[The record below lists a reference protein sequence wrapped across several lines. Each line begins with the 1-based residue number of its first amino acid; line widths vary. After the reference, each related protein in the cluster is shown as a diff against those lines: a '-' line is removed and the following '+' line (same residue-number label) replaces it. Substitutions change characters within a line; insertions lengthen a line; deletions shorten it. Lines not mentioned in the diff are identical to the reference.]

1 MKMKNIRK
9 IELKHLLKKETF
21 WQSYSNVEAEM
32 AIAQSQVGI
41 IPKKAANV
49 IKKKS
54 KFSRKNI
61 ADVEILQKKN
71 KKIILS
77 IVKVLAK
84 KSGKSGGYVHWGGTT
99 RNIVDTGNKLIFR
112 EIHRSILKELSIT
125 IKKLSIMCK
134 KNSDV
139 PMMARTMAKNALP
152 ISFGFKIAGWLESL
166 IRLDKRFKNAE
177 KTYFTLF
184 FGGAV
189 GAMHGY
195 KNKGKKFTNQLAKNL
210 GFSNSLVPNRVS
222 LETGLDFIN
231 SLSFLGVVVGKIS
244 NDIYMLM
251 QQSIEELSEQQSKNQ
266 IGSSTMPNKVNPFTI
281 YRVLRDASLL
291 RGKSSSISDSAI
303 TLFEGDAKNDF
314 VIEEI
319 LKETLILSLNLLKN
333 FNLLLSKL
341 IINKKKMNENLL
353 KEKEYI
359 ASENIMY
366 KLGSKIGRQR
376 SHELI
381 NKIIKNSLN
390 NKKSIIDEILKNKE
404 IRKYFTKQQIK
415 KFLNPLDYLGESK
428 SVSLS
433 TYLYSMKYLKN
444 ILIRINKKNLGV
456 F

>member
-1 MKMKNIRK
+1 MKNK
-9 IELKHLLKKETF
+9 QNIEPEYLLLKENL
-21 WQSYSNVEAEM
+21 WQSYANVEAEM
-32 AIAQSQVGI
+32 AKAQSQVGI
-41 IPKKAANV
+41 IPKQAAII

-54 KFSRKNI
+54 NFSKKNF
-61 ADVEILQKKN
+61 AEVEKLKKKN
-71 KKIILS
+71 KKTILS

-84 KSGKSGGYVHWGGTT
+84 KSGESGGYVHWGGTT
-99 RNIVDTGNKLIFR
+99 RNIIDTGNKLIFR
-112 EIHRSILKELSIT
+112 EIHRSILKELSIS
-125 IKKLSIMCK
+125 IRKLSIICK

-166 IRLDKRFKNAE
+166 IRLDKRFISAE
-177 KTYFTLF
+177 KNYFTLF

-222 LETGLDFIN
+222 LETSIDFIN

-251 QQSIEELSEQQSKNQ
+251 QQSIDELSEKQGKNQ
-266 IGSSTMPNKVNPFTI
+266 IGSSTMPHKVNAYTI
-281 YRVLRDASLL
+281 YQVLRDASLL
-291 RGKSSSISDSAI
+291 RGKASGLSDSAL
-303 TLFEGDAKNDF
+303 TLFEGDSKNDF
-314 VIEEI
+314 VLEEI
-319 LKETLILSLNLLKN
+319 LKDLLILSFNLLKN

-341 IINKKKMNENLL
+341 IINKKKMLENLI

-366 KLGSKIGRQR
+366 KLGKKIGRQR
-376 SHELI
+376 SHALI
-381 NKIIKNSLN
+381 NKIIKNSIHS
-390 NKKSIIDEILKNKE
+390 KKSIMGDLLKNKE
-404 IRKYFTKQQIK
+404 INEYITKKQMK
-415 KFLNPLDYLGESK
+415 NFLNPLNYQGESK
-428 SVSLS
+428 SISLT
-433 TYLYSMKYLKN
+433 TYTYSSRYLKK
-444 ILIRINKKNLGV
+444 IQMRIKKKNLSV

>member
-1 MKMKNIRK
+1 MKNIQN
-9 IELKHLLKKETF
+9 IEPEYLLLKENL
-21 WQSYSNVEAEM
+21 WQSYANVEAEM

-41 IPKKAANV
+41 IPKQAAII

-54 KFSRKNI
+54 NFSKKNF
-61 ADVEILQKKN
+61 AEVEKLKKKN
-71 KKIILS
+71 KKTILS

-84 KSGKSGGYVHWGGTT
+84 KSGESGGYVHWGGTT
-99 RNIVDTGNKLIFR
+99 RNIIDTGNKLIFR
-112 EIHRSILKELSIT
+112 EIHRSILKELSIS
-125 IKKLSIMCK
+125 IRKLSIICK

-166 IRLDKRFKNAE
+166 IRLDKRFISAE
-177 KTYFTLF
+177 KNYFTLF

-222 LETGLDFIN
+222 LETSIDFIN

-251 QQSIEELSEQQSKNQ
+251 QQSIDELSEKQGKNQ
-266 IGSSTMPNKVNPFTI
+266 IGSSTMPHKVNAYTI
-281 YRVLRDASLL
+281 YQVLRDASLL
-291 RGKSSSISDSAI
+291 RGKASGLSDSAL
-303 TLFEGDAKNDF
+303 TLFEGDSKNDF
-314 VIEEI
+314 VLEEI
-319 LKETLILSLNLLKN
+319 LKDSLILSFNLLKN

-341 IINKKKMNENLL
+341 IINKKKMLENLI

-366 KLGSKIGRQR
+366 KLGKKIGRQR
-376 SHELI
+376 SHALI
-381 NKIIKNSLN
+381 NKIIKNSIN
-390 NKKSIIDEILKNKE
+390 NKKSIMSELLNNKE
-404 IRKYFTKQQIK
+404 INGYINKKQMK

-428 SVSLS
+428 SISLS
-433 TYLYSMKYLKN
+433 TYIYSLKYLKN
-444 ILIRINKKNLGV
+444 IQIRIKKRNLSV

>member
-1 MKMKNIRK
+1 MKNIQN
-9 IELKHLLKKETF
+9 IEPEYLLLKENL
-21 WQSYSNVEAEM
+21 WQSYANVEAEM
-32 AIAQSQVGI
+32 AKAQSQVGI
-41 IPKKAANV
+41 IPKQAAII

-54 KFSRKNI
+54 NFSKKNFAEVEKFR
-61 ADVEILQKKN
+61 KKN
-71 KKIILS
+71 KKTVLS

-84 KSGKSGGYVHWGGTT
+84 KSGESGGYVHWGGTT
-99 RNIVDTGNKLIFR
+99 RNIIDTGNKLIFR
-112 EIHRSILKELSIT
+112 EIHRSILKELSIS
-125 IKKLSIMCK
+125 IRKLSIICK

-139 PMMARTMAKNALP
+139 PMMARTMAKNAVP

-166 IRLDKRFKNAE
+166 IRLDKRFISAE
-177 KTYFTLF
+177 KNYFTLF

-222 LETGLDFIN
+222 LETSIDFIN

-251 QQSIEELSEQQSKNQ
+251 QQSIDELSEKQGKNQ
-266 IGSSTMPNKVNPFTI
+266 IGSSTMPHKVNAYTI
-281 YRVLRDASLL
+281 YQVLRDASLL
-291 RGKSSSISDSAI
+291 RGKASGLSDSAL
-303 TLFEGDAKNDF
+303 TLFEGDSKNDF
-314 VIEEI
+314 VLEEI
-319 LKETLILSLNLLKN
+319 LKDSLILSFNLLKN

-341 IINKKKMNENLL
+341 IINKKKMLENLI

-366 KLGSKIGRQR
+366 KLGKKIGRQR
-376 SHELI
+376 SHALI
-381 NKIIKNSLN
+381 NKIIKNSIN
-390 NKKSIIDEILKNKE
+390 NKKSIMSELLNNKE
-404 IRKYFTKQQIK
+404 INGYINKKQMK

-428 SVSLS
+428 SISLS
-433 TYLYSMKYLKN
+433 TYIYSLKYLKN
-444 ILIRINKKNLGV
+444 IQIRIKKRNLSV

>member
-1 MKMKNIRK
+1 MKNIK
-9 IELKHLLKKETF
+9 NIEPEYLLLKNNL
-21 WQSYSNVEAEM
+21 WQSYANVEAEM

-41 IPKKAANV
+41 IPKQAAII

-54 KFSRKNI
+54 NFSKKNFTE
-61 ADVEILQKKN
+61 VEKLQKKN
-71 KKIILS
+71 KKTILS

-84 KSGKSGGYVHWGGTT
+84 KSGESGGYVHWGGTT
-99 RNIVDTGNKLIFR
+99 RNIIDTGNKLIFR
-112 EIHRSILKELSIT
+112 EIHRSILKELSIS
-125 IKKLSIMCK
+125 IKKLSIICK

-166 IRLDKRFKNAE
+166 IRLDKRFISAE
-177 KTYFTLF
+177 KNYFTLF

-222 LETGLDFIN
+222 LETSIDFIN
-231 SLSFLGVVVGKIS
+231 SLSFLGVVIGKIS

-251 QQSIEELSEQQSKNQ
+251 QQSIDELSEKQGKNQ
-266 IGSSTMPNKVNPFTI
+266 IGSSTMPHKVNAYTI
-281 YRVLRDASLL
+281 YQVLRDASLL
-291 RGKSSSISDSAI
+291 RGKASGLSDSAL
-303 TLFEGDAKNDF
+303 TLFEGDSKNDF
-314 VIEEI
+314 VLEEI
-319 LKETLILSLNLLKN
+319 LKDSLILSFNLLKN

-341 IINKKKMNENLL
+341 IINKKKMLENLI

-366 KLGSKIGRQR
+366 KLGKKIGRQR
-376 SHELI
+376 SHALI
-381 NKIIKNSLN
+381 NKIIKNSIN
-390 NKKSIIDEILKNKE
+390 NKKSIMNELLKNKE
-404 IRKYFTKQQIK
+404 INRYINNKQMK
-415 KFLNPLDYLGESK
+415 KLLNPLDYLGESK
-428 SVSLS
+428 SISLS
-433 TYLYSMKYLKN
+433 TYIYSLRYLKN
-444 ILIRINKKNLGV
+444 IQIRIKKRNLSV

>member
-1 MKMKNIRK
+1 MKNIK
-9 IELKHLLKKETF
+9 NIEPEYLLLKENL
-21 WQSYSNVEAEM
+21 WQSYANVEAEM

-41 IPKKAANV
+41 IPKQAAII

-54 KFSRKNI
+54 NFSKKNFTE
-61 ADVEILQKKN
+61 VEKLQKKN
-71 KKIILS
+71 KKTILS

-84 KSGKSGGYVHWGGTT
+84 KSGESGGYVHWGGTT
-99 RNIVDTGNKLIFR
+99 RNIIDTGNKLIFR
-112 EIHRSILKELSIT
+112 EIHRSILKELSIS
-125 IKKLSIMCK
+125 IKKLSIICK

-166 IRLDKRFKNAE
+166 IRLDKRFISAE
-177 KTYFTLF
+177 KNYFTLF

-222 LETGLDFIN
+222 LETSIDFIN
-231 SLSFLGVVVGKIS
+231 SLSFLGVVIGKIS

-251 QQSIEELSEQQSKNQ
+251 QQSIDELSEKQGKNQ
-266 IGSSTMPNKVNPFTI
+266 IGSSTMPHKVNAYTI
-281 YRVLRDASLL
+281 YQVLRDASLL
-291 RGKSSSISDSAI
+291 RGKASGLSDSAL
-303 TLFEGDAKNDF
+303 TLFEGDSKNDF
-314 VIEEI
+314 VLEEI
-319 LKETLILSLNLLKN
+319 LKDSLILSFNLLKN

-341 IINKKKMNENLL
+341 IINKKKMLENLI

-366 KLGSKIGRQR
+366 KLGKKIGRQR
-376 SHELI
+376 SHALI
-381 NKIIKNSLN
+381 NKIIKNSIN
-390 NKKSIIDEILKNKE
+390 NKKSIMNELLKNKE
-404 IRKYFTKQQIK
+404 INRYINNKQMK
-415 KFLNPLDYLGESK
+415 KLLNPLDYLGESK
-428 SVSLS
+428 SISLS
-433 TYLYSMKYLKN
+433 TYIYSLRYLKN
-444 ILIRINKKNLGV
+444 IQIRIKKRNLSV

>member
-1 MKMKNIRK
+1 MKNIK
-9 IELKHLLKKETF
+9 NIEPEYLLLKNNL
-21 WQSYSNVEAEM
+21 WQSYANVEAEM

-41 IPKKAANV
+41 IPKQAAII

-54 KFSRKNI
+54 NFSKKNF
-61 ADVEILQKKN
+61 AEVEKLQKKN
-71 KKIILS
+71 KKTILS

-84 KSGKSGGYVHWGGTT
+84 KSGESGGYVHWGGTT
-99 RNIVDTGNKLIFR
+99 RNIIDTGNKLIFR
-112 EIHRSILKELSIT
+112 EIHRSILKELSI
-125 IKKLSIMCK
+125 SIRKFSIICK

-166 IRLDKRFKNAE
+166 IRLDKRFISAE
-177 KTYFTLF
+177 KNYFTLF

-222 LETGLDFIN
+222 LETSIDFIN
-231 SLSFLGVVVGKIS
+231 SLSFLGVVIGKIS

-251 QQSIEELSEQQSKNQ
+251 QQSIDELSEKQGKNQ
-266 IGSSTMPNKVNPFTI
+266 IGSSTMPHKVNAYTI
-281 YRVLRDASLL
+281 YQVLRDASLL
-291 RGKSSSISDSAI
+291 RGKASGLSDSAL
-303 TLFEGDAKNDF
+303 TLFEGDSKNDF
-314 VIEEI
+314 VLEEI
-319 LKETLILSLNLLKN
+319 LKDSLILSFNLLKN

-341 IINKKKMNENLL
+341 IINKKKMLENLI

-366 KLGSKIGRQR
+366 KLGKKIGRQR
-376 SHELI
+376 SHALI
-381 NKIIKNSLN
+381 NKIIKNSIN
-390 NKKSIIDEILKNKE
+390 NKKSIMSELLNNKE
-404 IRKYFTKQQIK
+404 INGYINKKQMK

-428 SVSLS
+428 SISLS
-433 TYLYSMKYLKN
+433 TYIYSLKYLKN
-444 ILIRINKKNLGV
+444 IQIRIKKKNLSV

>member
-1 MKMKNIRK
+1 MKNIQN
-9 IELKHLLKKETF
+9 IEPEYLLLKENL
-21 WQSYSNVEAEM
+21 WQSYANVEAEM
-32 AIAQSQVGI
+32 AKAQSQVGI
-41 IPKKAANV
+41 IPKQAAII

-54 KFSRKNI
+54 NFSKKNFAEVEKF
-61 ADVEILQKKN
+61 QKKN
-71 KKIILS
+71 KKTVLS

-84 KSGKSGGYVHWGGTT
+84 KSGESGGYVHWGGTT
-99 RNIVDTGNKLIFR
+99 RNIIDTGNKLIFR
-112 EIHRSILKELSIT
+112 EIHRSILKELSIS
-125 IKKLSIMCK
+125 IRKLSIICK

-166 IRLDKRFKNAE
+166 IRLDKRFISAE
-177 KTYFTLF
+177 KNYFTLF

-222 LETGLDFIN
+222 LETSIDFIN

-251 QQSIEELSEQQSKNQ
+251 QQSIDELSEKQGKNQ
-266 IGSSTMPNKVNPFTI
+266 IGSSTMPHKVNAYTI
-281 YRVLRDASLL
+281 YQVLRDASLL
-291 RGKSSSISDSAI
+291 RGKASGLSDSAL
-303 TLFEGDAKNDF
+303 TLFEGDSKNDF
-314 VIEEI
+314 VLEEI
-319 LKETLILSLNLLKN
+319 LKDSLILSFNLLKN

-341 IINKKKMNENLL
+341 IINKKKMLENLI

-366 KLGSKIGRQR
+366 KLGKKIGRQR
-376 SHELI
+376 SHALI
-381 NKIIKNSLN
+381 NKIIKNSIN
-390 NKKSIIDEILKNKE
+390 NKKSIMNELLKNKE
-404 IRKYFTKQQIK
+404 INRHINNKQMK
-415 KFLNPLDYLGESK
+415 KLLNPLDYLGESK
-428 SVSLS
+428 SISLS
-433 TYLYSMKYLKN
+433 TYFYSLRYLKN
-444 ILIRINKKNLGV
+444 IQIRIKKRNLGV

>member
-1 MKMKNIRK
+1 MKNIQN
-9 IELKHLLKKETF
+9 IEPEYLLLKENL
-21 WQSYSNVEAEM
+21 WQSYANVEAEM

-41 IPKKAANV
+41 IPKQAAII

-54 KFSRKNI
+54 NFSKKNF
-61 ADVEILQKKN
+61 AEVEKLQKKN
-71 KKIILS
+71 KKTILS

-84 KSGKSGGYVHWGGTT
+84 KSGESGGYVHWGGTT
-99 RNIVDTGNKLIFR
+99 RNIIDTGNKLIFR

-125 IKKLSIMCK
+125 IKKFSIICK

-166 IRLDKRFKNAE
+166 IRLDKRFISAE
-177 KTYFTLF
+177 KNYFTLF

-222 LETGLDFIN
+222 LETSIDFIN
-231 SLSFLGVVVGKIS
+231 SLSFLGVVIGKIS

-251 QQSIEELSEQQSKNQ
+251 QQSIDELSEKQGKNQ
-266 IGSSTMPNKVNPFTI
+266 IGSSTMPHKVNAYTI
-281 YRVLRDASLL
+281 YQVLRDASLL
-291 RGKSSSISDSAI
+291 RGKASGLSDSAL
-303 TLFEGDAKNDF
+303 TLFEGDSKNDF
-314 VIEEI
+314 VLEEI
-319 LKETLILSLNLLKN
+319 LKDSLILSFNLLKN

-341 IINKKKMNENLL
+341 IINKKKMLENLI

-366 KLGSKIGRQR
+366 KLGKKIGRQR
-376 SHELI
+376 SHALI
-381 NKIIKNSLN
+381 NKIIKNSIN
-390 NKKSIIDEILKNKE
+390 NKKSIMSELLNNKE
-404 IRKYFTKQQIK
+404 INGYINKKQMK

-428 SVSLS
+428 SISLS
-433 TYLYSMKYLKN
+433 TYIYSLRYLKN
-444 ILIRINKKNLGV
+444 IQIRIKKRNLSV

>member
-1 MKMKNIRK
+1 MKNIQN
-9 IELKHLLKKETF
+9 IEPEYLLLKENL
-21 WQSYSNVEAEM
+21 WQSYANVEAEM

-41 IPKKAANV
+41 IPKQAAII

-54 KFSRKNI
+54 NFSKKNF
-61 ADVEILQKKN
+61 AEVEKLQKKN
-71 KKIILS
+71 KKTILS

-84 KSGKSGGYVHWGGTT
+84 KSGESGGYVHWGGTT
-99 RNIVDTGNKLIFR
+99 RNIIDTGNKLIFR

-125 IKKLSIMCK
+125 IKKFSIICK

-166 IRLDKRFKNAE
+166 IRLDKRFISAE
-177 KTYFTLF
+177 KNYFTLF

-222 LETGLDFIN
+222 LETSIDFIN
-231 SLSFLGVVVGKIS
+231 SLSFLGVVIGKIS

-251 QQSIEELSEQQSKNQ
+251 QQSIDELSEKQGKNQ
-266 IGSSTMPNKVNPFTI
+266 IGSSTMPHKVNAYTI
-281 YRVLRDASLL
+281 YQVLRDASLL
-291 RGKSSSISDSAI
+291 RGKASGLSDSAL
-303 TLFEGDAKNDF
+303 TLFEGDSKNDF
-314 VIEEI
+314 VLEEI
-319 LKETLILSLNLLKN
+319 LKDSLILSFNLLKN

-341 IINKKKMNENLL
+341 IINKKKMLENLI

-366 KLGSKIGRQR
+366 KLGKKIGRQR
-376 SHELI
+376 SHALI
-381 NKIIKNSLN
+381 NKIIKNSIN
-390 NKKSIIDEILKNKE
+390 NKKSIMNELLKNKE
-404 IRKYFTKQQIK
+404 INGYINNKQMK

-428 SVSLS
+428 SISLS
-433 TYLYSMKYLKN
+433 TYIYSLRYLKN
-444 ILIRINKKNLGV
+444 IQIRIKKRNLSV

>member
-1 MKMKNIRK
+1 
-9 IELKHLLKKETF
+9 
-21 WQSYSNVEAEM
+21 M

-41 IPKKAANV
+41 IPKQAAII

-54 KFSRKNI
+54 NFSKKNF
-61 ADVEILQKKN
+61 AEVEKLQKKN
-71 KKIILS
+71 KKTILS

-84 KSGKSGGYVHWGGTT
+84 KSGESGGYVHWGGTT
-99 RNIVDTGNKLIFR
+99 RNIIDTGNKLIFR

-125 IKKLSIMCK
+125 IKKFSIICK

-166 IRLDKRFKNAE
+166 IRLDKRFISAE
-177 KTYFTLF
+177 KNYFTLF

-222 LETGLDFIN
+222 LETSIDFIN
-231 SLSFLGVVVGKIS
+231 SLSFLGVVIGKIS

-251 QQSIEELSEQQSKNQ
+251 QQSIDELSEKQGKNQ
-266 IGSSTMPNKVNPFTI
+266 IGSSTMPHKVNAYTI
-281 YRVLRDASLL
+281 YQVLRDASLL
-291 RGKSSSISDSAI
+291 RGKASGLSDSAL
-303 TLFEGDAKNDF
+303 TLFEGDSKNDF
-314 VIEEI
+314 VLEEI
-319 LKETLILSLNLLKN
+319 LKDSLILSFNLLKN

-341 IINKKKMNENLL
+341 IINKKKMLENLI

-366 KLGSKIGRQR
+366 KLGKKIGRQR
-376 SHELI
+376 SHALI
-381 NKIIKNSLN
+381 NKIIKNSIN
-390 NKKSIIDEILKNKE
+390 NKKSIMSELLNNKE
-404 IRKYFTKQQIK
+404 INGYINKKQMK

-428 SVSLS
+428 SISLS
-433 TYLYSMKYLKN
+433 TYIYSLRYLKN
-444 ILIRINKKNLGV
+444 IQIRIKKRNLSV

>member
-1 MKMKNIRK
+1 MKNIK
-9 IELKHLLKKETF
+9 NIEPEYLLLKNNL
-21 WQSYSNVEAEM
+21 WQSYANVEAEM

-41 IPKKAANV
+41 IPKQAAII

-54 KFSRKNI
+54 NFSKKNFTE
-61 ADVEILQKKN
+61 VEKLQKKN
-71 KKIILS
+71 KKTILS

-84 KSGKSGGYVHWGGTT
+84 KSGESGGYVHWGGTT
-99 RNIVDTGNKLIFR
+99 RNIIDTGNKLIFR
-112 EIHRSILKELSIT
+112 EIHRSILKELSIS
-125 IKKLSIMCK
+125 IKKLSIICK

-166 IRLDKRFKNAE
+166 IRLDKRFISAE
-177 KTYFTLF
+177 KNYFTLF

-222 LETGLDFIN
+222 LETSIDFIN
-231 SLSFLGVVVGKIS
+231 SLSFLGVVIGKIS

-251 QQSIEELSEQQSKNQ
+251 QQSIDELSEKQGKNQ
-266 IGSSTMPNKVNPFTI
+266 IGSSTMPHKVNAYTI
-281 YRVLRDASLL
+281 YQVLRDASLL
-291 RGKSSSISDSAI
+291 RGKASGLSDSAL
-303 TLFEGDAKNDF
+303 TLFEGDSKNDF
-314 VIEEI
+314 VLEEI
-319 LKETLILSLNLLKN
+319 LKDSLILSFNLLKN

-341 IINKKKMNENLL
+341 IINKKKMLENLI

-366 KLGSKIGRQR
+366 KLGKKIGRQR
-376 SHELI
+376 SHALI
-381 NKIIKNSLN
+381 NKIIKNSIN
-390 NKKSIIDEILKNKE
+390 NKKSIMSELLNNKE
-404 IRKYFTKQQIK
+404 INGYINKKQMK

-428 SVSLS
+428 SISLS
-433 TYLYSMKYLKN
+433 TYIYSLRYLKN
-444 ILIRINKKNLGV
+444 IQIRIKKRNLSV

>member
-1 MKMKNIRK
+1 MKNIQNN
-9 IELKHLLKKETF
+9 EPEYLLLKENL
-21 WQSYSNVEAEM
+21 WQSYANVEAEM
-32 AIAQSQVGI
+32 AKAQSQVGI
-41 IPKKAANV
+41 IPKQAAII

-54 KFSRKNI
+54 NFSKKNF
-61 ADVEILQKKN
+61 AEVEKLQKKN
-71 KKIILS
+71 KKTVLS

-84 KSGKSGGYVHWGGTT
+84 KSGESGGYVHWGGTT
-99 RNIVDTGNKLIFR
+99 RNIIDTGNKLIFR
-112 EIHRSILKELSIT
+112 EIHRSILKELSIS
-125 IKKLSIMCK
+125 IRKLSIICK

-166 IRLDKRFKNAE
+166 IRLDKRFISAE
-177 KTYFTLF
+177 KNYFTLF

-222 LETGLDFIN
+222 LETSIDFIN

-251 QQSIEELSEQQSKNQ
+251 QQSIDELSEKQGKNQ
-266 IGSSTMPNKVNPFTI
+266 IGSSTMPHKVNAYTI
-281 YRVLRDASLL
+281 YQVLRDASLL
-291 RGKSSSISDSAI
+291 RGKASGLSDSAL
-303 TLFEGDAKNDF
+303 TLFEGDSKNDF
-314 VIEEI
+314 VLEEI
-319 LKETLILSLNLLKN
+319 LKDSLILSFNLLKN

-341 IINKKKMNENLL
+341 IINKKKMLENLI

-366 KLGSKIGRQR
+366 KLGKKIGRQR
-376 SHELI
+376 SHALI
-381 NKIIKNSLN
+381 NKIIKNSIN
-390 NKKSIIDEILKNKE
+390 NKKSIMSELLNNKE
-404 IRKYFTKQQIK
+404 INGYINKKQMK

-428 SVSLS
+428 SISLS
-433 TYLYSMKYLKN
+433 TYIYSLKYLKN
-444 ILIRINKKNLGV
+444 IQIRIKKRNLSV

>member
-1 MKMKNIRK
+1 MKNIQN
-9 IELKHLLKKETF
+9 IEPEYLLLKENL
-21 WQSYSNVEAEM
+21 WQSYANVEAEM
-32 AIAQSQVGI
+32 AKAQSQVGI
-41 IPKKAANV
+41 IPKQAAII

-54 KFSRKNI
+54 NFSKKNFAEVEKF
-61 ADVEILQKKN
+61 QKKN
-71 KKIILS
+71 KKTVLS

-84 KSGKSGGYVHWGGTT
+84 KSGESGGYVHWGGTT
-99 RNIVDTGNKLIFR
+99 RNIIDTGNKLIFR
-112 EIHRSILKELSIT
+112 EIHRSILKELSIS
-125 IKKLSIMCK
+125 IRKLSIICK

-139 PMMARTMAKNALP
+139 PMMARTMAKNAVP

-166 IRLDKRFKNAE
+166 IRLDKRFISAE
-177 KTYFTLF
+177 KNYFTLF

-222 LETGLDFIN
+222 LETSIDFIN

-251 QQSIEELSEQQSKNQ
+251 QQSIDELSEKQGKNQ
-266 IGSSTMPNKVNPFTI
+266 IGSSTMPHKVNAYTI
-281 YRVLRDASLL
+281 YQVLRDASLL
-291 RGKSSSISDSAI
+291 RGKSSGLSDSAL
-303 TLFEGDAKNDF
+303 TLFEGDSKNDF
-314 VIEEI
+314 VLEEI
-319 LKETLILSLNLLKN
+319 LKDSLILSFNLLKN

-341 IINKKKMNENLL
+341 IINKKKMLENLI

-366 KLGSKIGRQR
+366 KLGKKIGRQR
-376 SHELI
+376 SHALI
-381 NKIIKNSLN
+381 NKIIKNSIN
-390 NKKSIIDEILKNKE
+390 NKKSIMSELLNNKE
-404 IRKYFTKQQIK
+404 INGYINKKQMK

-428 SVSLS
+428 SISLS
-433 TYLYSMKYLKN
+433 TYIYSLKYLKN
-444 ILIRINKKNLGV
+444 IQIRIKKRNLSV

>member
-1 MKMKNIRK
+1 MKNIQN
-9 IELKHLLKKETF
+9 IEPEYLLLKENL
-21 WQSYSNVEAEM
+21 WQSYANVEAEM
-32 AIAQSQVGI
+32 AKAQSQVGI
-41 IPKKAANV
+41 IPKQAAII

-54 KFSRKNI
+54 NFSKKNF
-61 ADVEILQKKN
+61 AEVEKLQKKN
-71 KKIILS
+71 NKTILS

-84 KSGKSGGYVHWGGTT
+84 KSGESGGYVHWGGTT
-99 RNIVDTGNKLIFR
+99 RNIIDTGNKLIFR
-112 EIHRSILKELSIT
+112 EIHRSILKELSIS
-125 IKKLSIMCK
+125 IRKLSIICK

-166 IRLDKRFKNAE
+166 IRLDKRFISAE
-177 KTYFTLF
+177 KNYFTLF

-222 LETGLDFIN
+222 LETSIDFIN
-231 SLSFLGVVVGKIS
+231 SLSFLGVVIGKIS

-251 QQSIEELSEQQSKNQ
+251 QQSIDELSEKQGKNQ
-266 IGSSTMPNKVNPFTI
+266 IGSSTMPHKVNAYTI
-281 YRVLRDASLL
+281 YQVLRDASLL
-291 RGKSSSISDSAI
+291 RGKASGLSDSAL
-303 TLFEGDAKNDF
+303 TLFEGDSKNDF
-314 VIEEI
+314 VLEEI
-319 LKETLILSLNLLKN
+319 LKDSLILSFNLLKN

-341 IINKKKMNENLL
+341 IINKKKMLENLI

-366 KLGSKIGRQR
+366 KLGKKIGRQK
-376 SHELI
+376 SHALI
-381 NKIIKNSLN
+381 NKIIKNSIN
-390 NKKSIIDEILKNKE
+390 NKKPIMSELLKNNK
-404 IRKYFTKQQIK
+404 IKGYISKKQMK

-428 SVSLS
+428 SISLS
-433 TYLYSMKYLKN
+433 TYIYSLKYLKN
-444 ILIRINKKNLGV
+444 IQIRIKKRNLSV

>member
-1 MKMKNIRK
+1 MKNIQN
-9 IELKHLLKKETF
+9 IEPEYLLLKENL
-21 WQSYSNVEAEM
+21 WQSYANVEAEM
-32 AIAQSQVGI
+32 AKAQSQVGI
-41 IPKKAANV
+41 IPKQAAII

-54 KFSRKNI
+54 NFSKKNF
-61 ADVEILQKKN
+61 AEVEKLQKKN
-71 KKIILS
+71 KKTVLS

-84 KSGKSGGYVHWGGTT
+84 KSGESGGYVHWGGTT
-99 RNIVDTGNKLIFR
+99 RNIIDTGNKLIFR
-112 EIHRSILKELSIT
+112 EIHRSILKELSIS
-125 IKKLSIMCK
+125 IRKLSIICK

-139 PMMARTMAKNALP
+139 PMMARTMAKNAVP

-166 IRLDKRFKNAE
+166 IRLDKRFISAE
-177 KTYFTLF
+177 KNYFTLF

-222 LETGLDFIN
+222 LETSIDFIN

-251 QQSIEELSEQQSKNQ
+251 QQSIDELSEKQGKNQ
-266 IGSSTMPNKVNPFTI
+266 IGSSTMPHKVNAYTI
-281 YRVLRDASLL
+281 YQVLRDASLL
-291 RGKSSSISDSAI
+291 RGKASGLSDSAL
-303 TLFEGDAKNDF
+303 TLFEGDSKNDF
-314 VIEEI
+314 VLEEI
-319 LKETLILSLNLLKN
+319 LRDSLILSFNLLKN

-341 IINKKKMNENLL
+341 IINKKKMLENLI

-366 KLGSKIGRQR
+366 KLGKKIGRQR
-376 SHELI
+376 SHALI
-381 NKIIKNSLN
+381 NKIIKNSIN
-390 NKKSIIDEILKNKE
+390 NKKSIMSELLNNKE
-404 IRKYFTKQQIK
+404 INGYINKKQMK

-428 SVSLS
+428 SISLS
-433 TYLYSMKYLKN
+433 TYIYSLKYLKN
-444 ILIRINKKNLGV
+444 IQIRIKKRNLSV

>member
-1 MKMKNIRK
+1 MKNIQN
-9 IELKHLLKKETF
+9 IEPEYLLLKENL
-21 WQSYSNVEAEM
+21 WQSYANVEAEM

-41 IPKKAANV
+41 IPKQAAII

-54 KFSRKNI
+54 NFSKKNFTE
-61 ADVEILQKKN
+61 VEKLQKKN
-71 KKIILS
+71 KKTILS

-84 KSGKSGGYVHWGGTT
+84 KSGESGGYVHWGGTT
-99 RNIVDTGNKLIFR
+99 RNIIDTGNKLIFR

-125 IKKLSIMCK
+125 IKKFSIICK

-166 IRLDKRFKNAE
+166 IRLDKRFISAE
-177 KTYFTLF
+177 KNYFTLF

-222 LETGLDFIN
+222 LETSIDFIN
-231 SLSFLGVVVGKIS
+231 SLSFLGVVIGKIS

-251 QQSIEELSEQQSKNQ
+251 QQSIDELSEKQGKNQ
-266 IGSSTMPNKVNPFTI
+266 IGSSTMPHKVNAYTI
-281 YRVLRDASLL
+281 YQVLRDASLL
-291 RGKSSSISDSAI
+291 RGKASGLSDSAI
-303 TLFEGDAKNDF
+303 TLFEGDSKNDF
-314 VIEEI
+314 VLEEI
-319 LKETLILSLNLLKN
+319 LKDSLILSFNLLKN

-341 IINKKKMNENLL
+341 IINKKKMLENLI

-366 KLGSKIGRQR
+366 KLGKKIGRQR
-376 SHELI
+376 SHALI
-381 NKIIKNSLN
+381 NKIIKNSIN
-390 NKKSIIDEILKNKE
+390 NKKSIMNELLKNKE
-404 IRKYFTKQQIK
+404 INGYINKKQMK

-428 SVSLS
+428 SISLS
-433 TYLYSMKYLKN
+433 TYIYSLRYLKN
-444 ILIRINKKNLGV
+444 IQIRIKKRNLSV

>member
-1 MKMKNIRK
+1 MKNIK
-9 IELKHLLKKETF
+9 NIEPEYLLLKENL
-21 WQSYSNVEAEM
+21 WQSYANVEAEM

-41 IPKKAANV
+41 IPKQAAII

-54 KFSRKNI
+54 NFSKKNFTE
-61 ADVEILQKKN
+61 VEKLQKKN
-71 KKIILS
+71 KKTILS

-84 KSGKSGGYVHWGGTT
+84 KSGESGGYVHWGGTT
-99 RNIVDTGNKLIFR
+99 RNIIDTGNKLIFR
-112 EIHRSILKELSIT
+112 EIHRSILKELSIS
-125 IKKLSIMCK
+125 IKKLSIICK

-166 IRLDKRFKNAE
+166 IRLDKRFISAE
-177 KTYFTLF
+177 KNYFTLF

-222 LETGLDFIN
+222 LETSIDFIN
-231 SLSFLGVVVGKIS
+231 SLSFLGVVIGKIS

-251 QQSIEELSEQQSKNQ
+251 QQSIDELSEKQGKNQ
-266 IGSSTMPNKVNPFTI
+266 IGSSTMPHKVNAYTI
-281 YRVLRDASLL
+281 YQVLRDASLL
-291 RGKSSSISDSAI
+291 RGKASGLSDSAL
-303 TLFEGDAKNDF
+303 TLFEGDSKNDF
-314 VIEEI
+314 VLEEI
-319 LKETLILSLNLLKN
+319 LKDSLILSFNLLKN

-341 IINKKKMNENLL
+341 IINKKKMLENLI

-366 KLGSKIGRQR
+366 KLGKKIGRQR
-376 SHELI
+376 SHALI
-381 NKIIKNSLN
+381 NKIIKNSIN
-390 NKKSIIDEILKNKE
+390 NKKSIMNELLKNKE
-404 IRKYFTKQQIK
+404 INGYINKKQMK

-428 SVSLS
+428 SISLS
-433 TYLYSMKYLKN
+433 TYIYSLRYLKN
-444 ILIRINKKNLGV
+444 IQIRIKKRNLSV

>member
-1 MKMKNIRK
+1 MKNIK
-9 IELKHLLKKETF
+9 NIEPEYLLFKENL
-21 WQSYSNVEAEM
+21 WQSYANVEAEM

-41 IPKKAANV
+41 IPKQAAII

-54 KFSRKNI
+54 NFSKKNF
-61 ADVEILQKKN
+61 AEVEKLQKKN
-71 KKIILS
+71 KKTILS

-84 KSGKSGGYVHWGGTT
+84 KSGESGGYVHWGGTT
-99 RNIVDTGNKLIFR
+99 RNIIDTGNKLIFR

-125 IKKLSIMCK
+125 IKKFSIICK

-166 IRLDKRFKNAE
+166 IRLDKRFISAE
-177 KTYFTLF
+177 KNYFTLF

-222 LETGLDFIN
+222 LETSIDFIN
-231 SLSFLGVVVGKIS
+231 SLSFLGVVIGKIS

-251 QQSIEELSEQQSKNQ
+251 QQSIDELSEKQGKNQ
-266 IGSSTMPNKVNPFTI
+266 IGSSTMPHKVNAYTI
-281 YRVLRDASLL
+281 YQVLRDASLL
-291 RGKSSSISDSAI
+291 RGKASGLSDSAL
-303 TLFEGDAKNDF
+303 TLFEGDSKNDF
-314 VIEEI
+314 VLEEI
-319 LKETLILSLNLLKN
+319 LKDSLILSFNLLKN

-341 IINKKKMNENLL
+341 IINKKKMLENLI

-366 KLGSKIGRQR
+366 KLGKKIGRQR
-376 SHELI
+376 SHALI
-381 NKIIKNSLN
+381 NKIIKNSIN
-390 NKKSIIDEILKNKE
+390 NKKSIMNELLKNKE
-404 IRKYFTKQQIK
+404 INRYINNKQMK
-415 KFLNPLDYLGESK
+415 KLLNPLDYLGESK
-428 SVSLS
+428 SISLS
-433 TYLYSMKYLKN
+433 TYIYSLRYLKN
-444 ILIRINKKNLGV
+444 IQIRIKKRNLSV

>member
-1 MKMKNIRK
+1 MKNIK
-9 IELKHLLKKETF
+9 NIEPEYLLLKNNL
-21 WQSYSNVEAEM
+21 WQSYANVEAEM

-41 IPKKAANV
+41 IPKQAAII

-54 KFSRKNI
+54 NFSKKNFTE
-61 ADVEILQKKN
+61 VEKLQKKN
-71 KKIILS
+71 KKTILS

-84 KSGKSGGYVHWGGTT
+84 KSGKFGGYVHWGGTT
-99 RNIVDTGNKLIFR
+99 RNIIDTGNKLIFR
-112 EIHRSILKELSIT
+112 EIHRSILKELSIS
-125 IKKLSIMCK
+125 IKKLSIICK

-166 IRLDKRFKNAE
+166 IRLDKRFISAE
-177 KTYFTLF
+177 KNYFTLF

-222 LETGLDFIN
+222 LETSIDFIN
-231 SLSFLGVVVGKIS
+231 SLSFLGVVIGKIS

-251 QQSIEELSEQQSKNQ
+251 QQSIDELSEKQGKNQ
-266 IGSSTMPNKVNPFTI
+266 IGSSTMPHKVNAYTI
-281 YRVLRDASLL
+281 YQVLRDASLL
-291 RGKSSSISDSAI
+291 RGKASGLSDSAL
-303 TLFEGDAKNDF
+303 TLFEGDSKNDF
-314 VIEEI
+314 VLEEI
-319 LKETLILSLNLLKN
+319 LKDSLILSFNLLKN

-341 IINKKKMNENLL
+341 IINKKKMLENLI

-366 KLGSKIGRQR
+366 KLGKKIGRQR
-376 SHELI
+376 SHALI
-381 NKIIKNSLN
+381 NKIIKNSIN
-390 NKKSIIDEILKNKE
+390 NKKSIMSELLNNKE
-404 IRKYFTKQQIK
+404 INGYINKKQMK

-428 SVSLS
+428 SISLS
-433 TYLYSMKYLKN
+433 TYIYSLRYLKN
-444 ILIRINKKNLGV
+444 IQIRIKKRNLSV

>member
-1 MKMKNIRK
+1 MKNIK
-9 IELKHLLKKETF
+9 NIEPEYLLLKNNL
-21 WQSYSNVEAEM
+21 WQSYANVEAEM

-41 IPKKAANV
+41 IPKQAAII

-54 KFSRKNI
+54 NFSKKNFTE
-61 ADVEILQKKN
+61 VEKLQKKN
-71 KKIILS
+71 KKTILS

-84 KSGKSGGYVHWGGTT
+84 KSGEFGGYVHWGGTT
-99 RNIVDTGNKLIFR
+99 RNIIDTGNKLIFR
-112 EIHRSILKELSIT
+112 EIHRSILKELSIS
-125 IKKLSIMCK
+125 IKKLSIICK

-166 IRLDKRFKNAE
+166 IRLDKRFISAE
-177 KTYFTLF
+177 KNYFTLF

-222 LETGLDFIN
+222 LETSIDFIN
-231 SLSFLGVVVGKIS
+231 SLSFLGVVIGKIS

-251 QQSIEELSEQQSKNQ
+251 QQSIDELSEKQGKNQ
-266 IGSSTMPNKVNPFTI
+266 IGSSTMPHKVNAYTI
-281 YRVLRDASLL
+281 YQVLRDASLL
-291 RGKSSSISDSAI
+291 RGKASGLSDSAL
-303 TLFEGDAKNDF
+303 TLFEGDSKNDF
-314 VIEEI
+314 VLEEI
-319 LKETLILSLNLLKN
+319 LKDSLILSFNLLKN

-341 IINKKKMNENLL
+341 IINKKKMLENLI

-366 KLGSKIGRQR
+366 KLGKKIGRQR
-376 SHELI
+376 SHALI
-381 NKIIKNSLN
+381 NKIIKNSIN
-390 NKKSIIDEILKNKE
+390 NKKSIMNELLKNKE
-404 IRKYFTKQQIK
+404 INRYINNKQMK
-415 KFLNPLDYLGESK
+415 KLLNPLDYLGESK
-428 SVSLS
+428 SISLS
-433 TYLYSMKYLKN
+433 TYIYSLRYLKN
-444 ILIRINKKNLGV
+444 IQIRIKKRNLSV

>member
-1 MKMKNIRK
+1 
-9 IELKHLLKKETF
+9 
-21 WQSYSNVEAEM
+21 M

-41 IPKKAANV
+41 IPKQAAII

-54 KFSRKNI
+54 NFSKKNFTE
-61 ADVEILQKKN
+61 VEKLQKKN
-71 KKIILS
+71 KKTILS

-84 KSGKSGGYVHWGGTT
+84 KSGESGGYVHWGGTT
-99 RNIVDTGNKLIFR
+99 RNIIDTGNKLIFR

-125 IKKLSIMCK
+125 IKKFSIICK

-166 IRLDKRFKNAE
+166 IRLDKRFISAE
-177 KTYFTLF
+177 KNYFTLF

-222 LETGLDFIN
+222 LETSIDFIN
-231 SLSFLGVVVGKIS
+231 SLSFLGVVIGKIS

-251 QQSIEELSEQQSKNQ
+251 QQSIDELSEKQGKNQ
-266 IGSSTMPNKVNPFTI
+266 IGSSTMPHKVNAYTI
-281 YRVLRDASLL
+281 YQVLRDASLL
-291 RGKSSSISDSAI
+291 RGKASGLSDSAL
-303 TLFEGDAKNDF
+303 TLFEGDSKNDF
-314 VIEEI
+314 VLEEI
-319 LKETLILSLNLLKN
+319 LKDSLILSFNLLKN

-341 IINKKKMNENLL
+341 IINKKKMLENLI

-366 KLGSKIGRQR
+366 KLGKKIGRQR
-376 SHELI
+376 SHALI
-381 NKIIKNSLN
+381 NKIIKNSIN
-390 NKKSIIDEILKNKE
+390 NKKSIMSELLNNKE
-404 IRKYFTKQQIK
+404 INGYINKKQMK

-428 SVSLS
+428 SISLS
-433 TYLYSMKYLKN
+433 TYIYSLKYLKN
-444 ILIRINKKNLGV
+444 IQIRIKKRNLSV

>member
-1 MKMKNIRK
+1 MKNIQN
-9 IELKHLLKKETF
+9 IEPEYLLLKENL
-21 WQSYSNVEAEM
+21 WQSYANVEAEM
-32 AIAQSQVGI
+32 AKAQSQVGI
-41 IPKKAANV
+41 IPKQAAII

-54 KFSRKNI
+54 NFSKKNF
-61 ADVEILQKKN
+61 AEVEKLQKKN
-71 KKIILS
+71 KKTILS

-84 KSGKSGGYVHWGGTT
+84 KSGESGGYVHWGGTT
-99 RNIVDTGNKLIFR
+99 RNIIDTGNKLIFR

-125 IKKLSIMCK
+125 IKKFSIICK

-166 IRLDKRFKNAE
+166 IRLDKRFISAE
-177 KTYFTLF
+177 KNYFTLF

-222 LETGLDFIN
+222 LETSIDYIN
-231 SLSFLGVVVGKIS
+231 SLSFLGVVIGKIS

-251 QQSIEELSEQQSKNQ
+251 QQSIDELSEKQGKNQ
-266 IGSSTMPNKVNPFTI
+266 IGSSTMPHKVNAYTI
-281 YRVLRDASLL
+281 YQVLRDASLL
-291 RGKSSSISDSAI
+291 RGKASGLSDSAL
-303 TLFEGDAKNDF
+303 TLFEGDSKNDF
-314 VIEEI
+314 VLEEI
-319 LKETLILSLNLLKN
+319 LKDSLILSFNLLKN

-341 IINKKKMNENLL
+341 IINKKKMLENLI

-366 KLGSKIGRQR
+366 KLGKKIGRQR
-376 SHELI
+376 SHALI
-381 NKIIKNSLN
+381 NKIIKNSIN
-390 NKKSIIDEILKNKE
+390 NKKSIMNELLKNKE
-404 IRKYFTKQQIK
+404 INGYINNKQMK

-428 SVSLS
+428 SISLS
-433 TYLYSMKYLKN
+433 TYIYSLRYLKN
-444 ILIRINKKNLGV
+444 IQIRIKKRNLSV

>member
-1 MKMKNIRK
+1 MKNIQNN
-9 IELKHLLKKETF
+9 EPEYLLLKENL
-21 WQSYSNVEAEM
+21 WQSYANVEAEM
-32 AIAQSQVGI
+32 AKAQSQVGI
-41 IPKKAANV
+41 IPKQAAII

-54 KFSRKNI
+54 NFSKKNF
-61 ADVEILQKKN
+61 AEVEKLKKKN
-71 KKIILS
+71 KKTILS

-84 KSGKSGGYVHWGGTT
+84 KSGESGGYVHWGGTT
-99 RNIVDTGNKLIFR
+99 RNIIDTGNKLIFR
-112 EIHRSILKELSIT
+112 EIHRSILKELSIS
-125 IKKLSIMCK
+125 IRKLSIICK

-166 IRLDKRFKNAE
+166 IRLDKRFISAE
-177 KTYFTLF
+177 KNYFTLF

-222 LETGLDFIN
+222 LETSIDFIN
-231 SLSFLGVVVGKIS
+231 SLSFLGVVIGKIS

-251 QQSIEELSEQQSKNQ
+251 QQSIDELSEKQGKNQ
-266 IGSSTMPNKVNPFTI
+266 IGSSTMPHKVNAYTI
-281 YRVLRDASLL
+281 YQVLRDASLL
-291 RGKSSSISDSAI
+291 RGKASGLSDSAL
-303 TLFEGDAKNDF
+303 TLFEGDSKNDF
-314 VIEEI
+314 VLEEI
-319 LKETLILSLNLLKN
+319 LKDSLILSFNLLKN

-341 IINKKKMNENLL
+341 IIKKKKMLENLL

-366 KLGSKIGRQR
+366 KLGKKIGRQR
-376 SHELI
+376 SHALI
-381 NKIIKNSLN
+381 NKIIKNSIK
-390 NKKSIIDEILKNKE
+390 NKKSIMSELLNNKE
-404 IRKYFTKQQIK
+404 ISGYINKKKMK

-428 SVSLS
+428 SISLS
-433 TYLYSMKYLKN
+433 TYIYSLKYLKN
-444 ILIRINKKNLGV
+444 IQIRIKKRNLSV

>member
-1 MKMKNIRK
+1 MKNIQN
-9 IELKHLLKKETF
+9 IEPEYLLLKENL
-21 WQSYSNVEAEM
+21 WQSYANVEAEM

-41 IPKKAANV
+41 IPKQAAII

-54 KFSRKNI
+54 NFSKKNF
-61 ADVEILQKKN
+61 AEVEKLQKKN
-71 KKIILS
+71 KKTILS

-84 KSGKSGGYVHWGGTT
+84 KSGESGGYVHWGGTT
-99 RNIVDTGNKLIFR
+99 RNIIDTGNKLIFR
-112 EIHRSILKELSIT
+112 EIHRSILKELSIS
-125 IKKLSIMCK
+125 IKKLSIICK

-166 IRLDKRFKNAE
+166 IRLDKRFISAE
-177 KTYFTLF
+177 KNYFTLF

-222 LETGLDFIN
+222 LETSIDFIN
-231 SLSFLGVVVGKIS
+231 SLSFLGVVIGKIS

-251 QQSIEELSEQQSKNQ
+251 QQSIDELSEKQGKNQ
-266 IGSSTMPNKVNPFTI
+266 IGSSTMPHKVNAYTI
-281 YRVLRDASLL
+281 YQVLRDASLL
-291 RGKSSSISDSAI
+291 RGKASGLSDSAL
-303 TLFEGDAKNDF
+303 TLFEGDSKNDF
-314 VIEEI
+314 VLEEI
-319 LKETLILSLNLLKN
+319 LKDSLILSFNLLKN

-341 IINKKKMNENLL
+341 IINKKKMLENLI

-366 KLGSKIGRQR
+366 KLGKKIGRQR
-376 SHELI
+376 SHALI
-381 NKIIKNSLN
+381 NKIIKNSIN
-390 NKKSIIDEILKNKE
+390 NKKSIMNELLKNKE
-404 IRKYFTKQQIK
+404 INGYINKKQMK

-428 SVSLS
+428 SISLS
-433 TYLYSMKYLKN
+433 TYIYSLRYLKN
-444 ILIRINKKNLGV
+444 IQIRIKKRNLSV

>member
-1 MKMKNIRK
+1 MKNIQN
-9 IELKHLLKKETF
+9 IEPEYLLLKENL
-21 WQSYSNVEAEM
+21 WQSYANVEAEM

-41 IPKKAANV
+41 IPKQAAIN

-54 KFSRKNI
+54 NFSKKNF
-61 ADVEILQKKN
+61 ADVEKLQKKN
-71 KKIILS
+71 KKTILS

-84 KSGKSGGYVHWGGTT
+84 KSGDSGGYVHWGGTT
-99 RNIVDTGNKLIFR
+99 RNIIDTGNKLIFR
-112 EIHRSILKELSIT
+112 EIHRSILKELSI
-125 IKKLSIMCK
+125 SIRKFSIICK

-166 IRLDKRFKNAE
+166 IRLDKRFISAE
-177 KTYFTLF
+177 KNYFTLF

-222 LETGLDFIN
+222 LETSIDFIN
-231 SLSFLGVVVGKIS
+231 SLSFLGVVIGKIS

-251 QQSIEELSEQQSKNQ
+251 QQSIDELSEKQGKNQ
-266 IGSSTMPNKVNPFTI
+266 IGSSTMPHKVNAYTI
-281 YRVLRDASLL
+281 YQVLRDASLL
-291 RGKSSSISDSAI
+291 RGKASGLSDSAL
-303 TLFEGDAKNDF
+303 TLFEGDSKNDF
-314 VIEEI
+314 VLEEI
-319 LKETLILSLNLLKN
+319 LKDSLILSFNLLKN

-341 IINKKKMNENLL
+341 IINKKKMLENLI

-366 KLGSKIGRQR
+366 KLGKKIGRQR
-376 SHELI
+376 SHALI
-381 NKIIKNSLN
+381 NKIIKNSIN
-390 NKKSIIDEILKNKE
+390 NKKSIMKELLNNKE
-404 IRKYFTKQQIK
+404 ISRYINKKQMK
-415 KFLNPLDYLGESK
+415 NFLNPLNYLGESK
-428 SVSLS
+428 SISLS
-433 TYLYSMKYLKN
+433 TYTYSSRYLKN
-444 ILIRINKKNLGV
+444 IQIRIKKKNLGV

>member
-1 MKMKNIRK
+1 MKNIK
-9 IELKHLLKKETF
+9 NIEPEYLLLKNNL
-21 WQSYSNVEAEM
+21 WQSYANVEAEM

-41 IPKKAANV
+41 IPKQAAIT

-54 KFSRKNI
+54 NFSKKDF
-61 ADVEILQKKN
+61 AEVEKLQKKN
-71 KKIILS
+71 KKTILS

-84 KSGKSGGYVHWGGTT
+84 KSGESGGYVHWGGTT
-99 RNIVDTGNKLIFR
+99 RNIIDTGNKLIFR
-112 EIHRSILKELSIT
+112 EIHRSILKELSIS
-125 IKKLSIMCK
+125 IKKFSIICK

-166 IRLDKRFKNAE
+166 IRLDKRFISAE
-177 KTYFTLF
+177 KNYFTLF

-222 LETGLDFIN
+222 LETSIDFIN
-231 SLSFLGVVVGKIS
+231 SLSFLGVVIGKIS

-251 QQSIEELSEQQSKNQ
+251 QQSIDELSEKQGKNQ
-266 IGSSTMPNKVNPFTI
+266 IGSSTMPHKVNAYTI
-281 YRVLRDASLL
+281 YQVLRDASLL
-291 RGKSSSISDSAI
+291 RGKASGLSDSAL
-303 TLFEGDAKNDF
+303 TLFEGDSKNDF
-314 VIEEI
+314 VLEEI
-319 LKETLILSLNLLKN
+319 LKDSLILSFNLLKN

-341 IINKKKMNENLL
+341 IINKKKMLENLI

-366 KLGSKIGRQR
+366 KLGKKIGRQR
-376 SHELI
+376 SHALI
-381 NKIIKNSLN
+381 NKIIKNSIN
-390 NKKSIIDEILKNKE
+390 NKKSIMNELLKNKE
-404 IRKYFTKQQIK
+404 INGYINKKQMK

-428 SVSLS
+428 SISLS
-433 TYLYSMKYLKN
+433 TYIYSLRYLKN
-444 ILIRINKKNLGV
+444 IQIRIKKRNLSV

>member
-1 MKMKNIRK
+1 MKNIK
-9 IELKHLLKKETF
+9 NIEPEYLLLKNNL
-21 WQSYSNVEAEM
+21 WQSYANVEAEM

-41 IPKKAANV
+41 IPKQAAII

-54 KFSRKNI
+54 NFSKKNFTE
-61 ADVEILQKKN
+61 VEKLQKKN
-71 KKIILS
+71 KKTILS

-84 KSGKSGGYVHWGGTT
+84 KSGESGGYVHWGGTT
-99 RNIVDTGNKLIFR
+99 RNIIDTGNKLIFR
-112 EIHRSILKELSIT
+112 EIHRSILKELSI
-125 IKKLSIMCK
+125 SIRKFSIICK

-166 IRLDKRFKNAE
+166 IRLDKRFISAE
-177 KTYFTLF
+177 KNYFTLF

-222 LETGLDFIN
+222 LETSIDFIN
-231 SLSFLGVVVGKIS
+231 SLSFLGVVIGKIS

-251 QQSIEELSEQQSKNQ
+251 QQSIDELSEKQGKNQ
-266 IGSSTMPNKVNPFTI
+266 IGSSTMPHKVNAYTI
-281 YRVLRDASLL
+281 YQVLRDASLL
-291 RGKSSSISDSAI
+291 RGKASGLSDSAL
-303 TLFEGDAKNDF
+303 TLFEGDSKNDF
-314 VIEEI
+314 VLEEI
-319 LKETLILSLNLLKN
+319 LKDSLILSFNLLKN

-341 IINKKKMNENLL
+341 IINKKKMLENLI

-366 KLGSKIGRQR
+366 KLGKKIGRQR
-376 SHELI
+376 SHALI
-381 NKIIKNSLN
+381 NKIIKNSIN
-390 NKKSIIDEILKNKE
+390 NKKSIMSELLNNKE
-404 IRKYFTKQQIK
+404 INGYINKKQMK

-428 SVSLS
+428 SISLS
-433 TYLYSMKYLKN
+433 TYIYSLRYLKN
-444 ILIRINKKNLGV
+444 IQIRIKKRNLSV

>member
-1 MKMKNIRK
+1 MKNIQN
-9 IELKHLLKKETF
+9 IEPEYLLLKENL
-21 WQSYSNVEAEM
+21 WQSYANVEAEM

-41 IPKKAANV
+41 IPKQAAIN

-54 KFSRKNI
+54 NFSKKNF
-61 ADVEILQKKN
+61 AEVEKLQKKN
-71 KKIILS
+71 KKTILS

-84 KSGKSGGYVHWGGTT
+84 KSGESGGYVHWGGTT
-99 RNIVDTGNKLIFR
+99 RNIIDTGNKLIFR
-112 EIHRSILKELSIT
+112 EIHRSILKELSI
-125 IKKLSIMCK
+125 SIRKFSIICK

-166 IRLDKRFKNAE
+166 IRLDKRFISAE
-177 KTYFTLF
+177 KNYFTLF

-222 LETGLDFIN
+222 LETSIDFIN
-231 SLSFLGVVVGKIS
+231 SLSFLGVVIGKIS

-251 QQSIEELSEQQSKNQ
+251 QQSIDELSEKQGKNQ
-266 IGSSTMPNKVNPFTI
+266 IGSSTMPHKVNAYTI
-281 YRVLRDASLL
+281 YQVLRDASLL
-291 RGKSSSISDSAI
+291 RGKASGLSDSAL
-303 TLFEGDAKNDF
+303 TLFEGDSKNDF
-314 VIEEI
+314 VLEEI
-319 LKETLILSLNLLKN
+319 LKDSLILSFNLLKN

-341 IINKKKMNENLL
+341 IINKKKMLDNLI

-366 KLGSKIGRQR
+366 KLGKKIGRQR
-376 SHELI
+376 SHALI
-381 NKIIKNSLN
+381 NKIIKNSIN
-390 NKKSIIDEILKNKE
+390 NKKSIMRELLNNKE
-404 IRKYFTKQQIK
+404 ISRYINKKQMIN
-415 KFLNPLDYLGESK
+415 FLNPLNYLGESK
-428 SVSLS
+428 SISLS
-433 TYLYSMKYLKN
+433 TYAYSSRYLKN
-444 ILIRINKKNLGV
+444 IQIRIKKKNLSI